1 LNFGAVSCHAD
12 CLVYSSYFDFMALH
26 TLLLQ
31 AFLKFF
37 KQLLQWAAK
46 AAGPA
51 SKANSSSNA
60 DALARNALLC
70 DKLLDLVHASVSRAV
85 FNKDQLTL
93 AVHLA
98 RSLLPDQFPA
108 DEWAAFLSCSST
120 GSSSSAAAAGARP
133 GSATGAAAANSAG
146 VVPSWIRGDRAAAYE
161 QLAAML
167 PNLVAAAQ
175 LHDARIWAPWAA
187 STDSAGS
194 SSSSSSVEFV
204 PAAAAGRLTGLQQLI
219 LVAAFKPEW

>member
-1 LNFGAVSCHAD
+1 
-12 CLVYSSYFDFMALH
+12 LH
-26 TLLLQ
+26 LQ
-31 AFLKFF
+31 AFLKLF
-37 KQLLQWAAK
+37 KQLLRWAAQ

-51 SKANSSSNA
+51 SKANSSSSNHA

-70 DKLLDLVHASVSRAV
+70 DKLLELVHASVSRAV

-108 DEWAAFLSCSST
+108 EEWAAFLSCSSS
-120 GSSSSAAAAGARP
+120 GSSSSVTNTVTYTAARP
-133 GSATGAAAANSAG
+133 GSATSAAAGVGGAG
-146 VVPSWIRGDRAAAYE
+146 VAVPSWVRGDRAAAYE
-161 QLAAML
+161 QLAAAL

-175 LHDARIWAPWAA
+175 LHDARIWAPWAT
-187 STDSAGS
+187 STAGLGAG
-194 SSSSSSVEFV
+194 SSSSSVEFV

>member
-1 LNFGAVSCHAD
+1 LR
-12 CLVYSSYFDFMALH
+12 
-26 TLLLQ
+26 LQ
-31 AFLKFF
+31 AFLKLF
-37 KQLLQWAAK
+37 KQLLRWAAQ

-51 SKANSSSNA
+51 SKANSSSSNHA

-70 DKLLDLVHASVSRAV
+70 NKLLELVHASVSRAV
-85 FNKDQLTL
+85 FNRDQLTL

-108 DEWAAFLSCSST
+108 EEWAAFLSCSSS
-120 GSSSSAAAAGARP
+120 GSGSVSNNVTNSSATPGTRP
-133 GSATGAAAANSAG
+133 GSATAAGAGGGTVA
-146 VVPSWIRGDRAAAYE
+146 VPSWIRGDRAAVFE
-161 QLAAML
+161 QLAATL

-175 LHDARIWAPWAA
+175 LHDARIWVPWAS
-187 STDSAGS
+187 STAGIAANS